1 MLTPRTS
8 YRVLF
13 ILKKKNDNEGLDKPV
28 KLKLL
33 LPNQEPVECSQNLS
47 SINENKWTEILVGDF
62 ITPCDHMFGD
72 VEISMAQTDSEYM
85 MKGLVVN
92 KILICP
98 IKKDWKELSGEH
110 QWDSL
115 LDPLN
120 VDLSKI
126 LTGYGERLDAIYDC
140 IITDVN
146 SPRSESPMYEEKEFF
161 SRVGPDKG
169 KAMKCQIYEVKKY
182 VYAWVSAS
190 FPFKLS
196 SRNKRAW
203 IGYVAVATDE
213 GMRLLGRRDILVC
226 WRGTYNTAEWKKNI
240 NFWLTPAQVIYPTV
254 TKAKVHSGFYSI
266 YTDLKDGKSSARV
279 EVIDEVQHLINL
291 YQDEEVSVTIT
302 GYSLGAGLATL
313 NAADIVSNKYN
324 KPNPNPKNK
333 EFLVTA
339 FVFGSPKVGDIA
351 FQTEFNKHI
360 LERKLHLLRIENV
373 KDFITGIPLG
383 SYVKV
388 GNEITFTPTSAT
400 SYEYGKVGVDHKLK
414 NYIREIRA
422 LPYSSRKAS

>member
-1 MLTPRTS
+1 
-8 YRVLF
+8 
-13 ILKKKNDNEGLDKPV
+13 
-28 KLKLL
+28 
-33 LPNQEPVECSQNLS
+33 
-47 SINENKWTEILVGDF
+47 
-62 ITPCDHMFGD
+62 MFGD
-72 VEISMAQTDSEYM
+72 MEISMAQTDSEYM

-98 IKKDWKELSGEH
+98 TKKDWKELSGEN
-110 QWDSL
+110 QWKSL

-126 LTGYGERLDAIYDC
+126 LTAYGERLDAIYDC
-140 IITDVN
+140 ITPDEN
-146 SPRSESPMYEEKEFF
+146 SPRYELPMCEEKDFF
-161 SRVGPDKG
+161 YTVGPDKG
-169 KAMKCQIYEVKKY
+169 IAIKNQTYEVKKY
-182 VYAWVSAS
+182 VYAWVSPS
-190 FPFKLS
+190 FLFKS
-196 SRNKRAW
+196 SGRNKYAW

-226 WRGTYNTAEWKKNI
+226 WRGTYNSAEWNKNI
-240 NFWLTPAQVIYPTV
+240 NFLPTHAQVIYPTAP
-254 TKAKVHSGFYSI
+254 KAKVHNGFYSV
-266 YTDLKDGKSSARV
+266 YTNSEYDSTKSEYDNRSARDQ
-279 EVIDEVQHLINL
+279 VIDEVKHLVNL
-291 YQDEEVSVTIT
+291 YRDEEVSITIT

-313 NAADIVSNKYN
+313 NAADIVSNEYN

-360 LERKLHLLRIENV
+360 LERNLHLLRVENV

-383 SYVKV
+383 SYVKM
-388 GNEITFTPTSAT
+388 GNEITFTRASAT